1 MRDAILL
8 VFGIMQSIFRLIL
21 WRPDVVYANGGYV
34 CLPVGY
40 AAWLL
45 RIPLVIH
52 DADAVAGLTNRLLAP
67 LAAKIGTGLPL
78 EYYDYP
84 RSKATYVSVAIS
96 SDFKKVSDEQRKKLK
111 KQLGFDDSR
120 PLVVFTGGG
129 QGARQIN
136 DAVLLHYKEL
146 VSIANVL
153 LLSGASQY
161 DDVRALTP
169 PDDPRFLVKDFIP
182 GLSTV
187 FGAADIVVTRAGAT
201 ALLELAAM
209 EIPTIVIPSNRLVWQ
224 VEHVKVFEKKQAV
237 IVLDEDR
244 FKDPKDTSLPDA
256 VRSLA
261 TNAALRK
268 KLSSQL
274 ARFAHP
280 QAAHDMADVIVSEVR
295 VRK

>member
-1 MRDAILL
+1 MKILSVGGGSGGHVTPAVAVLREIHSRHPDVEFRFWCDYHYAPQARRIVASFDAGIPVQRVLSGKFRRYHHLTKLQHLTIPSVVFPNMRDAILL

-169 PDDPRFLVKDFIP
+169 PDDPR
-182 GLSTV
+182 
-187 FGAADIVVTRAGAT
+187 
-201 ALLELAAM
+201 
-209 EIPTIVIPSNRLVWQ
+209 
-224 VEHVKVFEKKQAV
+224 
-237 IVLDEDR
+237 
-244 FKDPKDTSLPDA
+244 
-256 VRSLA
+256 
-261 TNAALRK
+261 
-268 KLSSQL
+268 
-274 ARFAHP
+274 
-280 QAAHDMADVIVSEVR
+280 
-295 VRK
+295 